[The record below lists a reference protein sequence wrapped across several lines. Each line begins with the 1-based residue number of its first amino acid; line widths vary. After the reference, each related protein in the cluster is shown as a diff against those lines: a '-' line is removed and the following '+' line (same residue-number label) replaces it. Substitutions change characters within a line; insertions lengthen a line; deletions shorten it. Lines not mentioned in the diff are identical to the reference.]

1 MLWSMVSKVTE
12 RSGDKGIT
20 TVIDEAI
27 MDIQFQWSN
36 TRRRKTDED

>member
-12 RSGDKGIT
+12 KSGDKGIT

-27 MDIQFQWSN
+27 MDIVSV
-36 TRRRKTDED
+36 E